1 MSSPSFSSVFTVRDF
16 INEDVLKQHGQRG
29 EFKCSRYYGEDEKH
43 LFIVTEEGG
52 EDGNSTK

>member
-1 MSSPSFSSVFTVRDF
+1 MR
-16 INEDVLKQHGQRG
+16 IVLKQHGQCG

-43 LFIVTEEGG
+43 LFIVTVEGG